1 MATPRGES
9 AIIAV
14 GAGLVAVARRNHL
27 HAMGAA
33 AVA

>member
-1 MATPRGES
+1 MATPLGEK

-14 GAGLVAVARRNHL
+14 RVGLVAVARRNHL